1 MIKDILYPDWVTQE
15 TELLARCSFLS
26 LIIYF
31 ILFNFTFAQ
40 EFPNQRVDSLL
51 KSGIMNIVNQEYAE
65 ANKTFNQLT
74 FEYPELPLGKIYL
87 AAGKIAEA
95 YDYKKEY
102 DSDFIESNLQEAI
115 EHTEK
120 LLSTDEDNLWFNY
133 FYALAEGYIAY
144 FDAIQD
150 NWLSALSTGMNSI
163 SAFGNCLNIENNFY
177 EAYIAIGTYEY
188 WMSRKTEFLY
198 WIPYHNDKT
207 KIGIEKLRTAIKF
220 ASYHSHLAVN
230 SLIWIYIDQKDFNTA
245 IEIGQKAVNE
255 FPNSRYFK
263 WGLARAYE
271 DVNTDSSIQLYYD
284 LLESFKQEIDQNRV
298 NEIVLK
304 HIIAQQYFK
313 TGKMEK
319 AIILCDEIL
328 SVSDLDDYE
337 LSMLAER
344 LERVKELKNTLIQ

>member
-1 MIKDILYPDWVTQE
+1 MQE
-15 TELLARCSFLS
+15 IEHLARCSYLS
-26 LIIYF
+26 LITYF

-40 EFPNQRVDSLL
+40 DFPIQRVDFLI
-51 KSGIMNIVNQEYAE
+51 KSGIMNIVNQEYTE
-65 ANKTFNQLT
+65 ANKNFNQLT

-115 EHTEK
+115 EHAEK

-188 WMSRKTEFLY
+188 WMSRKTEFLD

-271 DVNTDSSIQLYYD
+271 DVNTDSSIQLYYE

-304 HIIAQQYFK
+304 HIIAQQYVK
-313 TGKMEK
+313 IGEQDK
-319 AIILCDEIL
+319 ALILCDEIL
-328 SVSDLDDYE
+328 AMSNLNDYE
-337 LSMLAER
+337 LSRLEER
-344 LERVKELKNTLIQ
+344 LERVKDFKNTLIQ